1 MNRSLI
7 ESAGV
12 GKVSIRSYALGF
24 ILAVILT
31 ALSFATVMSGEISRS
46 RALCVIFT
54 AAAVQSLVHIHY
66 FLHLDL
72 SSQSRWNVLALAFT
86 LLVMAIF
93 IAGTIWIM
101 YHLHQRLM

>member
-7 ESAGV
+7 ESAGA
-12 GKVSIRSYALGF
+12 GKVSIRSYTVGF
-24 ILAVILT
+24 ILAVVLT
-31 ALSFATVMSGEISRS
+31 ALSFATVMSGEVSRTL
-46 RALCVIFT
+46 ALCVIFA
-54 AAAVQSLVHIHY
+54 AAAVQSLAHIHY
-66 FLHLDL
+66 FLHLDM
-72 SSQSRWNVLALAFT
+72 SSKSRWNVLALAFT